1 MRSSLKKPKRG
12 AAWGFISRIKP
23 LPRKYKVVDSIPR
36 TRGKV
41 NIVFYKIYKNFYYY
55 YYHYHSKTGSRYV
68 ELVA

>member
-1 MRSSLKKPKRG
+1 MRSSLKTPKRG

-23 LPRKYKVVDSIPR
+23 LPRKYKVPR
-36 TRGKV
+36 TREK
-41 NIVFYKIYKNFYYY
+41 NKSQYSFFYKIYKNF